1 MGGGIPSAD
10 LCIGLTAIKA
20 GFPRSVRTLLIYEPL
35 STPCGVFSYWLVGL
49 NSLFRARTAT
59 YSLSLTP
66 ILPSVLHIVLRTN
79 QIYNRSFLPF
89 PPIRVPEHSG
99 RGLQRHQGLN
109 GHTVFPL

>member
-20 GFPRSVRTLLIYEPL
+20 GFPRSVKTLLIYEPL
-35 STPCGVFSYWLVGL
+35 STPCGVFSLLVC
-49 NSLFRARTAT
+49 RTEQTIQST
-59 YSLSLTP
+59 YCDLQLVL